1 MPCSTWV
8 GSVSGLGLGLRVR
21 AKVRKASSTLPLPEL
36 AFFDSPSSH
45 ERFSL
50 PFFGASSSACGG
62 GRGTRGRCIG
72 PSGGH
77 PALASPGPARLALG
91 WAGLVLGAL
100 A

>member
-36 AFFDSPSSH
+36 FDSPSSH

-91 WAGLVLGAL
+91 WAVLV
-100 A
+100 